1 MCNATSHRVRLLIFY
16 LKKMSTAYGLYLK
29 NITIT
34 LLIYL
39 ESSGNLFEIELS
51 LQEEFSL

>member
-1 MCNATSHRVRLLIFY
+1 
-16 LKKMSTAYGLYLK
+16 MSTAYGLYLK